1 MIEMKSLNL
10 EEAKTAVE
18 AMLQAATEQ
27 PGQPV
32 GMAVVDSRGELISF
46 ARMDGANSFNQKIA
60 IRKAYT
66 AAVVGVDT
74 GLFGQFLPSLNMN
87 ITDFGEIDISI
98 VPGGVCVR
106 TADGATILGGI
117 GVSGRVAQEDEALC
131 KVGAAA
137 ALNQ

>member
-1 MIEMKSLNL
+1 MIEMKSLSL
-10 EEAKTAVE
+10 EEAQTAIE
-18 AMLQAATEQ
+18 AMLKAANEQ

-32 GMAVVDSRGELISF
+32 GMAVVDSRGELISY
-46 ARMDGANSFNQKIA
+46 ARMDGANSFNQKMA

-87 ITDFGEIDISI
+87 ITDFGMIDISI
-98 VPGGVCVR
+98 VPGGVCIR
-106 TADGATILGGI
+106 TTDGATILGGV

-137 ALNQ
+137 VLKR